1 MSEIGRQVADNAAG
15 DERDTA
21 PPTDSVATIGQ
32 SGDES
37 TRQTGGEKPDAGDD
51 KAAALAARVEAL
63 EASLAAER
71 KKAEDAAKAAEDAKL
86 SAEERQAKALAEQTE
101 ALEAERA
108 KLRADRLS
116 NELDKRRIAPKFRRF
131 LGDVDPATDEGRKAI
146 EQFVADY
153 PEAVERDASDVAPPP
168 LEINDETAKRMGT
181 TKRALQATIANWK
194 AIGWSSEKIAQSLR
208 EIGGGR

>member
-1 MSEIGRQVADNAAG
+1 MSEIGRQVANIAAG
-15 DERDTA
+15 DEAPAEDQNVGTKPPPADKSTQDTQDA
-21 PPTDSVATIGQ
+21 KPPAD
-32 SGDES
+32 
-37 TRQTGGEKPDAGDD
+37 DD
-51 KAAALAARVEAL
+51 KAAKLAARVEAL

-131 LGDVDPATDEGRKAI
+131 LGDVDPATDEGRKTI

-153 PEAVERDASDVAPPP
+153 PEAVERDASDVAPPA

-181 TKRALQATIANWK
+181 TRRALQATIDNWK